1 MIKVKNGKCILKG
14 SIFELTNEY
23 GVITKAMAKMMDEK
37 GVSREIT
44 KKLLTDIVEDE
55 FLTEEEIKQKLLSKT
70 SKMIEDISEKLRE
83 MYVKEGADNE

>member
-1 MIKVKNGKCILKG
+1 MIKAKNGKLVIKG
-14 SIFELTNEY
+14 STFELINEY
-23 GVITKAMAKMMDEK
+23 GVITKAMVKMMDEK

-70 SKMIEDISEKLRE
+70 SKMIEDISAKLRE
-83 MYVKEGADNE
+83 MYAKEGADNE